1 MDLSRRSIRI
11 AQNSWRNSSIRLSI
25 RYFFPQ
31 PHAGTIGQPEPPL
44 LRLLCRNFQPLA
56 PMSGCHEGC
65 HGDGKNCDTAN
76 EGKDERKPI
85 VEADHRS
92 AERTKRKNDHE
103 LYQVAQDR
111 TEEISEKACRSANG
125 DMILLG
131 FLIGHDKAST
141 GLV

>member
-1 MDLSRRSIRI
+1 MQELSASQSRP
-11 AQNSWRNSSIRLSI
+11 
-25 RYFFPQ
+25 FFGCF
-31 PHAGTIGQPEPPL
+31 AGT
-44 LRLLCRNFQPLA
+44 FSPLA

-76 EGKDERKPI
+76 DRKDERKPI

-92 AERTKRKNDHE
+92 AERTKPKNDHE

-111 TEEISEKACRSANG
+111 AEEISEEACGSANSN
-125 DMILLG
+125 MILLG
-131 FLIGHDKAST
+131 FLIGHVKAST